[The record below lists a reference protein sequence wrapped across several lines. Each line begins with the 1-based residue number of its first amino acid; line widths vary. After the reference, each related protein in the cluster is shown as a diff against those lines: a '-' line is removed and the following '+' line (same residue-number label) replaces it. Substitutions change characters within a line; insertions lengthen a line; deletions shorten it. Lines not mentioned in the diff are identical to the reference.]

1 MLMNKNGELLENN
14 FIVDEKSMHD
24 SSDFNSSLKRYQ
36 LHVNR
41 ALSNFLLD
49 SPTRKHNLTEA
60 MRYSVIGGGGKRI
73 RPAMVY
79 AAGEATGAD
88 QDTLDTPACAVEMI
102 HAYSLIHDDLP
113 AMDDDDLRRGQATCH
128 VAFDEATAILAGDA
142 LQTHAFEI
150 LAASDLEVDDRR
162 RLQMIA
168 LLASA
173 SGSEG
178 MAGGQAIDIAAVGT
192 SLTLEELEAI
202 HRLKT
207 GALIKASIL
216 LGAMCSPEVS
226 EDELTLLGHYADCI
240 GLSFQIQDD
249 ILDVVGD
256 TETLG
261 KPIGSDEKM
270 HKPTYPSILGLDAS
284 RKLALEQH
292 DRALAYLQTLDARA
306 NKLRQLSAYI
316 IEREF

>member
-1 MLMNKNGELLENN
+1 MP
-14 FIVDEKSMHD
+14 DC
-24 SSDFNSSLKRYQ
+24 SDFYSLLKHYQ
-36 LHVNR
+36 QRVDH
-41 ALSNFLLD
+41 ALNLFLPD
-49 SPTRKHNLTEA
+49 TPTHQHNLTEA

-79 AAGEATGAD
+79 AAGAATGAD
-88 QDTLDTPACAVEMI
+88 QSILDTPACAVEMI

-128 VAFDEATAILAGDA
+128 KAFDEATAILAGDA
-142 LQTHAFEI
+142 LQAHAFEI
-150 LAASDLEVDDRR
+150 LAARDLPIDEGR
-162 RLQMIA
+162 RLQMI
-168 LLASA
+168 LILATS

-178 MAGGQAIDIAAVGT
+178 MAGGPAIDLAAVGHT
-192 SLTLEELEAI
+192 LTLAELEDM

-216 LGAMCSPEVS
+216 LGAMCSPAVT
-226 EDELTLLGHYADCI
+226 EDELALLGCYADCI

-249 ILDVVGD
+249 ILDVIGD

-261 KPIGSDEKM
+261 KQCGSDEKM
-270 HKPTYPSILGLDAS
+270 QKPTYPSILGLEAS

-292 DRALAYLQTLDARA
+292 EQALDYLKHMDASA
-306 NKLRQLSAYI
+306 NTLRQLSAYI
-316 IEREF
+316 VEREF